1 VDERPYDRR
10 GVQEGDM
17 MYDYKD
23 SMDAY
28 EDRDHKR
35 TMDKLDKLVEIAK
48 AIAPNVYQ
56 TQDFKISTHVDRYGA
71 IEFEVTVNRKPIT

>member
-1 VDERPYDRR
+1 
-10 GVQEGDM
+10 
-17 MYDYKD
+17 
-23 SMDAY
+23 
-28 EDRDHKR
+28 
-35 TMDKLDKLVEIAK
+35 MDKLDKLVEIAK